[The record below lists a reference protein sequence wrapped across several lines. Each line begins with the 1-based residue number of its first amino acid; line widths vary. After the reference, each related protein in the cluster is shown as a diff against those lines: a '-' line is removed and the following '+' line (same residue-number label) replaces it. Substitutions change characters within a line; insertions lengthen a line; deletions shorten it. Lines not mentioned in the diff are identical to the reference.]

1 MKRSLYNVENEKVEF
16 TSMKEVLFVPFLL
29 VRIIAYMYTYK
40 YISMNNEWR
49 DDGNSLKIQ
58 KYHSI
63 PDINIRG

>member
-16 TSMKEVLFVPFLL
+16 TSMKEVLFVPF
-29 VRIIAYMYTYK
+29 RICTIPYNSIHV

-49 DDGNSLKIQ
+49 EDGNSLKIQ

>member
-16 TSMKEVLFVPFLL
+16 TSMKEVLFVPF
-29 VRIIAYMYTYK
+29 RIIAYIYIYTYK
-40 YISMNNEWR
+40 TMNNEWR

>member
-16 TSMKEVLFVPFLL
+16 TSMKEVLFVPF
-29 VRIIAYMYTYK
+29 RIIVYIYIYTYK
-40 YISMNNEWR
+40 TMNNEWR

>member
-29 VRIIAYMYTYK
+29 VRINSIHILDI
-40 YISMNNEWR
+40 YIIEWR

>member
-16 TSMKEVLFVPFLL
+16 TSMKEVL
-29 VRIIAYMYTYK
+29 Y
-40 YISMNNEWR
+40 YIFHYVYICIYIYIYITMNNEWR
-49 DDGNSLKIQ
+49 DGNSLKIQ

>member
-29 VRIIAYMYTYK
+29 VRIIAYIYIYTYK
-40 YISMNNEWR
+40 TMNNEWR
-49 DDGNSLKIQ
+49 DGNSLKIQ

>member
-16 TSMKEVLFVPFLL
+16 TSMKEVLFVPF
-29 VRIIAYMYTYK
+29 RIIAYIYI

>member
-16 TSMKEVLFVPFLL
+16 TSMKEVLFVPF
-29 VRIIAYMYTYK
+29 RIIAYIYIH
-40 YISMNNEWR
+40 ISMNNEWR

>member
-16 TSMKEVLFVPFLL
+16 TSMKEVLFVPF
-29 VRIIAYMYTYK
+29 RIIAYIYRHKTT
-40 YISMNNEWR
+40 MNNEWR
-49 DDGNSLKIQ
+49 DGNSLKIQ